1 MSNATSRLLN
11 LSSRGTAGTGD
22 DTQIVG
28 FVVSPGGDKQVLVR
42 AVGPSL
48 ANFGVDNP
56 LSDPS
61 VTIFNADGEAMGSN
75 DNWVASE
82 VGDAIG
88 TVGAFALDA
97 GSNDAAIMMTLPAGS
112 YTAQVGIASG
122 SSGVALVEIYEVSN

>member
-1 MSNATSRLLN
+1 
-11 LSSRGTAGTGD
+11 
-22 DTQIVG
+22 
-28 FVVSPGGDKQVLVR
+28 
-42 AVGPSL
+42 
-48 ANFGVDNP
+48 
-56 LSDPS
+56 
-61 VTIFNADGEAMGSN
+61 MGSN